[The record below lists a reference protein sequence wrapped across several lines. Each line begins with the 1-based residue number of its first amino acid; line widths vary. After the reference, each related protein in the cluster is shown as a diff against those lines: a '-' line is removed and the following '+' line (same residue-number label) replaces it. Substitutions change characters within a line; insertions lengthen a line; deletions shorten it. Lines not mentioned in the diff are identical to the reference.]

1 MLDLNFNHQI
11 DEYSPNAS
19 SFEIM
24 FFFIAIISTIQNE
37 KKRKKN
43 VNV

>member
-1 MLDLNFNHQI
+1 MMNIHN
-11 DEYSPNAS
+11 NAS

-24 FFFIAIISTIQNE
+24 FFYCNYFLTIQNE
-37 KKRKKN
+37 KKN